1 MYIILKEFIPGNNQI
16 WAHKLSSE
24 DEIFQYETE
33 EEAQV
38 KLDELNSNDTE
49 GRGYKI
55 QLQ

>member
-1 MYIILKEFIPGNNQI
+1 MYTILKQFIPGNNQI
-16 WAHKLSSE
+16 WAQQLSSE
-24 DEIFQYETE
+24 DNIFQYETE

-38 KLDELNSNDTE
+38 KLDELNFNDTE

>member
-1 MYIILKEFIPGNNQI
+1 MYTILKQFISGNNQI
-16 WAHKLSSE
+16 WAQKLSSE
-24 DEIFQYETE
+24 DNIFQYETE

-55 QLQ
+55 ELQ

>member
-1 MYIILKEFIPGNNQI
+1 MYTILKQFIPGNNQI
-16 WAHKLSSE
+16 WAQKLSSE
-24 DEIFQYETE
+24 DNVFQYETE

>member
-1 MYIILKEFIPGNNQI
+1 MYTILKQFISGNNQI
-16 WAHKLSSE
+16 WAQKLSSE
-24 DEIFQYETE
+24 DNIFQYETE

>member
-1 MYIILKEFIPGNNQI
+1 MYTILKQFISGNNQI
-16 WAHKLSSE
+16 WAEKLSSE
-24 DEIFQYETE
+24 DNIFQYETE

>member
-1 MYIILKEFIPGNNQI
+1 MYTILKQFIPGNNQI
-16 WAHKLSSE
+16 WAQQLSSE
-24 DEIFQYETE
+24 DSIFQYETE

-38 KLDELNSNDTE
+38 KLEELNFNDTE

>member
-1 MYIILKEFIPGNNQI
+1 MYTILKQFIPGNNQI
-16 WAHKLSSE
+16 WAQQLSSE
-24 DEIFQYETE
+24 DNIFQYETE